1 MPARVAYFTDPASPA
16 CWGAEPS
23 IRRLV
28 AEFGAELTWTF
39 VMGGLHRDIKPS
51 DHGTLALDWLESAA
65 ESRMPV
71 DPLIWRVAPLKSNYP
86 AAMAVKAAAEQASD
100 GGALYL
106 RLVREGIMCFRRKLD
121 TVDALVEVAR
131 AAGLDAER
139 FRLDLASN
147 AIVEGFGNDLE
158 RARDVSSAERVESV
172 GGPDRLPLPT
182 LVIGDTTI
190 SGRAPYEEYRA
201 AAIAAGAAASSE
213 GPLPVDEAL
222 RRFGRL
228 ATREVEELCGLR
240 GPRAEAELWRLALE
254 FEVRP
259 LRAGTGWL
267 WEPAG

>member
-16 CWGAEPS
+16 CWGIEPS

-28 AEFGAELTWTF
+28 AEFGADLSWTF
-39 VMGGLHRDIKPS
+39 VMSGLHREIAPDS
-51 DHGTLALDWLESAA
+51 HGALALDWLAA
-65 ESRMPV
+65 ADESRMPV

-86 AAMAVKAAAEQASD
+86 AAMAVKAAADQAPD
-100 GGALYL
+100 GGAAYL

-121 TVDALVEVAR
+121 TVDSLVEVAR
-131 AAGLDAER
+131 EAGLDAER
-139 FRLDLASN
+139 FRLDLSSN
-147 AIVEGFGNDLE
+147 AIVEAYGNDLE
-158 RARDVSSAERVESV
+158 RARDVSGAVRVEVV
-172 GGPDRLPLPT
+172 GGRERLPLPT
-182 LVIGDTTI
+182 LVFGDTAI
-190 SGRAPYEEYRA
+190 SGAAPYEEYRA
-201 AAIAAGAAASSE
+201 AAASAGAASGSSE
-213 GPLPVDEAL
+213 PLSVGVAL

-240 GPRAEAELWRLALE
+240 GPRAEAELWRLATE